1 MAFLNKR
8 STFNGTTLFVLFV
21 LLAFMGE
28 VKAGFYDD
36 WWICVE
42 KCCETCADCVDS
54 CTDDFNSSHSSPE
67 RREEPPSFKL
77 VRTPRDRES
86 NLKSGLAKLQ
96 VIGDYKIVCPAG
108 TVPTAFPMPIYDE
121 ETGWWVVG
129 YYTVWFCIDENL
141 EPEG

>member
-1 MAFLNKR
+1 MAILNKR
-8 STFNGTTLFVLFV
+8 STFNGTTIFVLFV
-21 LLAFMGE
+21 LLAFIGK

-54 CTDDFNSSHSSPE
+54 CTDDFNSSQSLEPK
-67 RREEPPSFKL
+67 EPPSFKL
-77 VRTPRDRES
+77 TRTPRGRES
-86 NLKSGLAKLQ
+86 ERKSGLVKLQ
-96 VIGDYKIVCPAG
+96 VIGDYKIACPPG

-121 ETGWWVVG
+121 ETGLWVVD
-129 YYTVWFCIDENL
+129 YETVWFCIDEDL